1 MRSLVLVILCGVAA
15 LSFFCKPGDA
25 LSSEAPNITEEAETS
40 YPPNKSFTNDTWN
53 ENTTVTLSVI
63 FDQLPESTDED
74 LYKDT
79 NPENEDVY
87 RDTNL
92 EYEDLYRDTNL
103 ENEDLYKDT
112 NLEYEDLY
120 QDKEVIYPLDEA
132 EDRRH
137 GNVDG
142 GEQRTSEGYVMTAQH
157 PSSTSNNADNK
168 ADKIVKRQKTN
179 NVNSPKPLRNKKGGE
194 VKVKKNKK
202 KISNKKNM
210 REKQKGGKNKM
221 KKNKKKMNKK
231 KVVREKQKGGKNKIK
246 NNKKKISNKK
256 KVVRKKQKGGENKVK
271 NNKKKMNKKK
281 VVREKQKRGENKIKK
296 NKKKK
301 RISNTK
307 GVSEQQKLDIADKTE
322 KGAEVVESADARR
335 NRKRCRPKR
344 SCKRE
349 SGVCKKKC
357 HRKKEV
363 KSKKGMCKGRRC
375 SCCVKKPK
383 TCKQKGECVGKGT
396 CRKTCLQNEIHAG
409 YLSCVGKKCSCCLV
423 NQGPCG
429 PESQHGVCR
438 DAGGTCK
445 PKCDGERVVAGLCP
459 GPHCSCC
466 IPNIPCANTN
476 TCSISGG
483 KCKPV
488 CLDTEVRLPG
498 NCGQGRCFC
507 CGPPPTECTQSPICP
522 GTCSQTCKG
531 VISLEDHCL
540 GSSCLCCLGQS
551 RSPPLTQDRFL
562 FQIIRSSL
570 SVLFYG
576 DSE

>member
-168 ADKIVKRQKTN
+168 ADKIVKRQKIKGQKTN

-246 NNKKKISNKK
+246 NNKKKISNNK

-281 VVREKQKRGENKIKK
+281 VVREKQKGGENKIKK

-322 KGAEVVESADARR
+322 KDAEVVESADARR
-335 NRKRCRPKR
+335 NRK
-344 SCKRE
+344 S
-349 SGVCKKKC
+349 
-357 HRKKEV
+357 
-363 KSKKGMCKGRRC
+363 
-375 SCCVKKPK
+375 
-383 TCKQKGECVGKGT
+383 
-396 CRKTCLQNEIHAG
+396 
-409 YLSCVGKKCSCCLV
+409 
-423 NQGPCG
+423 
-429 PESQHGVCR
+429 
-438 DAGGTCK
+438 
-445 PKCDGERVVAGLCP
+445 ERHIVFSYRTTA
-459 GPHCSCC
+459 
-466 IPNIPCANTN
+466 T
-476 TCSISGG
+476 
-483 KCKPV
+483 
-488 CLDTEVRLPG
+488 D
-498 NCGQGRCFC
+498 
-507 CGPPPTECTQSPICP
+507 
-522 GTCSQTCKG
+522 
-531 VISLEDHCL
+531 
-540 GSSCLCCLGQS
+540 
-551 RSPPLTQDRFL
+551 
-562 FQIIRSSL
+562 
-570 SVLFYG
+570 
-576 DSE
+576 